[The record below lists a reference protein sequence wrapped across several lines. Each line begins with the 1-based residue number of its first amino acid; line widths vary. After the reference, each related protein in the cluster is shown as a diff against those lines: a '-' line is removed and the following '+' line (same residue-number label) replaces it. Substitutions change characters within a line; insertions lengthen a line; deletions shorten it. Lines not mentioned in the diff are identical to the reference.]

1 MKVTKSCAKT
11 IHSALTH
18 WNKEGMLN
26 DEIKA
31 SLENDIQI
39 LSFDWERS
47 AKHSFWVALICIV
60 ISISSLLLDKAL
72 LRLLEAILNS
82 SHSLKCMSLSTLS
95 GIIYWISFKQ
105 RQKNPE
111 KIFTN
116 EAILFLAIL
125 TTSGAVYQFGR
136 ALHLENNNLSTLF
149 LISFLIYGMIGFYF
163 RSNLTWIFSLISLGN
178 WLEAKTSYASGG
190 GAYYLGM
197 NYPVRFILFGS
208 ILVGLA
214 PVFEKHK
221 KFNHFYQSTL
231 VMGLLYLFISMWILS
246 IFGNHSD
253 IRLWTQ
259 IKQIELFHWS
269 LLFGLISGGAIY
281 HGLKYGNTTTKG
293 FGITF
298 LFINLYT
305 RFFEYFWNATHKA
318 IFFGILAISFW
329 ILGTKA
335 EKIWYLGE
343 NKLKK

>member
-39 LSFDWERS
+39 PSFDWERS
-47 AKHSFWVALICIV
+47 AKYSFWVALICIV

-105 RQKNPE
+105 RQKNPK
-111 KIFTN
+111 KIFTH

-125 TTSGAVYQFGR
+125 TTSGAVYQFGK

-149 LISFLIYGMIGFYF
+149 LISFSIYGSIGLFF
-163 RSNLTWIFSLISLGN
+163 KSKLVWFFSLFALGN
-178 WLEAKTSYASGG
+178 WLGAKTGYASGWG
-190 GAYYLGM
+190 YYYLGM
-197 NYPVRFILFGS
+197 NYPSRFVLFGGVL
-208 ILVGLA
+208 IGVAHLM
-214 PVFEKHK
+214 EKNG
-221 KFNHFYQSTL
+221 KFNYFYKSTL
-231 VMGLLYLFISMWILS
+231 IMGLLYLFISMWIMS
-246 IFGNHSD
+246 ISGNYGD
-253 IRLWTQ
+253 INTWYKV
-259 IKQIELFHWS
+259 KQIELFHWS
-269 LLFGLISGGAIY
+269 LLFGLMSGGAIY
-281 HGLKYGNTTTKG
+281 HGLKYANTITKG

-305 RFFEYFWNATHKA
+305 RFFEYFWNATHNS